1 MTTATNLDDPDGR
14 VQPRT
19 HLFVIATL
27 SDGLT
32 SSPVHIRN
40 MSPSGALLESCH
52 LPEPGSRTMLKRG
65 SLRASGRIAWR
76 ASRKAGIRFD
86 SPIFVADWMSQ
97 KVSAQQGQVDELVSS
112 LKSGSGGTKA
122 PEAQSPETVELAMMM
137 LRADL
142 LALGNALA
150 GDAILVATHPEIQA
164 LDIALQRIDRILCRL
179 HQSRTA
185 PPAG

>member
-1 MTTATNLDDPDGR
+1 
-14 VQPRT
+14 
-19 HLFVIATL
+19 
-27 SDGLT
+27 
-32 SSPVHIRN
+32 
-40 MSPSGALLESCH
+40 
-52 LPEPGSRTMLKRG
+52 MLKRG
-65 SLRASGRIAWR
+65 SLRASGRIAWKGG
-76 ASRKAGIRFD
+76 RKAGIRFD

-112 LKSGSGGTKA
+112 LKSGSGHTRA
-122 PEAQSPETVELAMMM
+122 PEAQSPETVELEIMM

-142 LALGNALA
+142 LSLGNALV

-185 PPAG
+185 PPPG